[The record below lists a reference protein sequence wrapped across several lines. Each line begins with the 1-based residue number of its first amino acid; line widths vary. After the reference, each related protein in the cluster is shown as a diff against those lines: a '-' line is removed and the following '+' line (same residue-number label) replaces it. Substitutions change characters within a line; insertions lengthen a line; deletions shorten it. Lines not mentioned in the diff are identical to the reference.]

1 MITTL
6 LLIPLLGIILLLPLN
21 ENSLT
26 SKVIIK
32 KIALLTSL
40 INLFIS
46 IILWFKFDPTST
58 TYQFISEFNQF
69 KFCHFHVGVDGIS
82 LYFVLLTTFITP
94 LCILSN

>member
-46 IILWFKFDPTST
+46 IIAVVPFTIFGALSVLELAVSFIQSYVFIVLTSS
-58 TYQFISEFNQF
+58 YIKEALES
-69 KFCHFHVGVDGIS
+69 H
-82 LYFVLLTTFITP
+82 
-94 LCILSN
+94 